1 MSTIGNLLRSLIPL
15 HNRRPKAGQAPL
27 VVGTDRYRPS
37 WPGQDPIAEPSRIE
51 RDMTLLGLKDSM
63 DSARDFIASTP
74 ALRAYPLYGLLE
86 LMVASAI
93 RFPNI
98 LRSWDGVAL
107 EGGGRVSLHV
117 QKKLFDLR
125 VPTTLSPQMTKA
137 LKNCALNIAA
147 NLDGSTAPLPF
158 DDIDIHQPFR
168 HWNKNTI
175 CQVLRTLQVTNVNM
189 TGADLSGGDLAGV
202 RFFGQY
208 HEANFMA
215 ANLKGALLSSGF
227 KGNNF
232 NYCDLRHA
240 MLSGYLEQC
249 TFKGAKV
256 NTVTLKQA
264 RSELSGAVL
273 TP

>member
-1 MSTIGNLLRSLIPL
+1 
-15 HNRRPKAGQAPL
+15 
-27 VVGTDRYRPS
+27 
-37 WPGQDPIAEPSRIE
+37 
-51 RDMTLLGLKDSM
+51 MTLLGLKDSL
-63 DSARDFIASTP
+63 DSARAFLGASPT
-74 ALRAYPLYGLLE
+74 LRAYPLGGLLE
-86 LMVASAI
+86 LMVVSSL

-98 LRSWDGVAL
+98 LSSWDGVPL

-125 VPTTLSPQMTKA
+125 VSTTLSPPLTKA

-147 NLDGSTAPLPF
+147 NLDGSATGRLL
-158 DDIDIHQPFR
+158 DDIDIRQPFKE
-168 HWNKNTI
+168 WNKHAI

-215 ANLKGALLSSGF
+215 ANLKGAMLSSGF

-232 NYCDLRHA
+232 EHCDLRHA
-240 MLSGYLEQC
+240 MLSGYFEQC
-249 TFKGAKV
+249 SFKGAKV
-256 NTVTLKQA
+256 NAVTLRQT
-264 RSELSGAVL
+264 RSELNGAVL

>member
-1 MSTIGNLLRSLIPL
+1 MSTIGNLLRSFIPL
-15 HNRRPKAGQAPL
+15 GSRRTTAGQPPL
-27 VVGTDRYRPS
+27 VGGTDLYRPT
-37 WPGQDPIAEPSRIE
+37 WPSQSLASEPSRIE
-51 RDMTLLGLKDSM
+51 RDMTLLGLKDSLE
-63 DSARDFIASTP
+63 SAHAFLGSSP

-107 EGGGRVSLHV
+107 AGGGRVSLHV

-125 VPTTLSPQMTKA
+125 VPTTLSPPLTKA

-147 NLDGSTAPLPF
+147 NLDGQVGALPF
-158 DDIDIHQPFR
+158 DDIDIGLPPR
-168 HWNKNTI
+168 DWNKNTL

-208 HEANFMA
+208 HEASFMA
-215 ANLKGALLSSGF
+215 ANLKGAMLSSGF

-232 NYCDLRHA
+232 NHCDLRHA
-240 MLSGYLEQC
+240 LLSGHFEQC
-249 TFKGAKV
+249 SFKGAKV
-256 NTVTLKQA
+256 NTVTLKQV
-264 RSELSGAVL
+264 RSELNGAIL

>member
-1 MSTIGNLLRSLIPL
+1 M
-15 HNRRPKAGQAPL
+15 AGTNPHRQ
-27 VVGTDRYRPS
+27 S
-37 WPGQDPIAEPSRIE
+37 WPGQLPTSEPALIE
-51 RDMTLLGLKDSM
+51 RDLTLLGLKDSLEA
-63 DSARDFIASTP
+63 ARDFLGASPT
-74 ALRAYPLYGLLE
+74 LRVYPLYGLLE
-86 LMVASAI
+86 LMVASTV

-125 VPTTLSPQMTKA
+125 VPTTLSPVLTKA

-147 NLDGSTAPLPF
+147 NLEGATLALPF
-158 DDIDIHQPFR
+158 AGIDTRQPFR
-168 HWNKNTI
+168 GWSKPAI
-175 CQVLRTLQVTNVNM
+175 CQVLRSLQVTNVNM
-189 TGADLSGGDLAGV
+189 TGVDLSGGDLAGV

-215 ANLKGALLSSGF
+215 ANLNGAMLSSGF

-232 NYCDLRHA
+232 NHCDLRHA
-240 MLSGYLEQC
+240 MLSGYFEQC

-256 NTVTLKQA
+256 NSVALKQA
-264 RSELSGAVL
+264 RCELNGAVL